1 MTPLAVP
8 GRWRPGE
15 VDEEQAA
22 LDALRQRG
30 PAKALGSLGD
40 LFDGLKL

>member
-1 MTPLAVP
+1 MLDERLVQRLDAFA
-8 GRWRPGE
+8 GE
-15 VDEEQAA
+15 EAA
-22 LDALRQRG
+22 NALRQRG